1 MKTFGTLEYAIDKY
15 SGSWTWKITG
25 VRAVMMVSKLI
36 PELWYGNGPNEVI
49 IPDTEKNVKQIR
61 LILERYPLE
70 ILSKSVW
77 QRKARVKVIKK
88 SGEREEYDRAKLE
101 KSFNIA
107 CEKRPIPEEKI
118 QQAISRIEEKISNI
132 SNIEI
137 EAYQIGGL
145 VMEELKEIDKVAF
158 IRFASVY
165 REFKDI
171 GEFQAQIEDL
181 KD

>member
-1 MKTFGTLEYAIDKY
+1 MKCPSCSIEDSKVVDSRPIQGGEGIRRRRECNACNFRYTTYEYVLEN
-15 SGSWTWKITG
+15 
-25 VRAVMMVSKLI
+25 
-36 PELWYGNGPNEVI
+36 P
-49 IPDTEKNVKQIR
+49 
-61 LILERYPLE
+61 
-70 ILSKSVW
+70 
-77 QRKARVKVIKK
+77 VKVIKK

-101 KSFNIA
+101 KSFSIA

-118 QQAISRIEEKISNI
+118 QQAINRIEEKISNI

-145 VMEELKEIDKVAF
+145 VMDELKEIDKVAF

-171 GEFQAQIEDL
+171 GEFQTQIEDL
-181 KD
+181 KE

>member
-1 MKTFGTLEYAIDKY
+1 MKCPSCSIEDSKVVDSRSIQGGESIRRRRECIACNFRYTTYEYVLEN
-15 SGSWTWKITG
+15 
-25 VRAVMMVSKLI
+25 
-36 PELWYGNGPNEVI
+36 P
-49 IPDTEKNVKQIR
+49 
-61 LILERYPLE
+61 
-70 ILSKSVW
+70 
-77 QRKARVKVIKK
+77 VKVIKK

-101 KSFNIA
+101 KSFSIA

-118 QQAISRIEEKISNI
+118 QQAINRIEEKISNI

-137 EAYQIGGL
+137 EAYQVGGL
-145 VMEELKEIDKVAF
+145 VMDELKEIDKVAF

-181 KD
+181 RE

>member
-1 MKTFGTLEYAIDKY
+1 MKCPSCHKEDSKVVDSRSIKEGESIRRRRECNACNFRYTTYEY
-15 SGSWTWKITG
+15 
-25 VRAVMMVSKLI
+25 VLNN
-36 PELWYGNGPNEVI
+36 P
-49 IPDTEKNVKQIR
+49 
-61 LILERYPLE
+61 
-70 ILSKSVW
+70 
-77 QRKARVKVIKK
+77 VKVIKK

>member
-1 MKTFGTLEYAIDKY
+1 MKCPSCHKEDSKVVDSRSIKGGESIRRRREYNAC
-15 SGSWTWKITG
+15 
-25 VRAVMMVSKLI
+25 
-36 PELWYGNGPNEVI
+36 NF
-49 IPDTEKNVKQIR
+49 
-61 LILERYPLE
+61 RYTTYEYVLDNP
-70 ILSKSVW
+70 
-77 QRKARVKVIKK
+77 VKVIKK

>member
-1 MKTFGTLEYAIDKY
+1 MNCPSCHKEDSKVVDSRSIKGGESIRRRRECNACNFRYTTYEYVLDN
-15 SGSWTWKITG
+15 
-25 VRAVMMVSKLI
+25 
-36 PELWYGNGPNEVI
+36 P
-49 IPDTEKNVKQIR
+49 
-61 LILERYPLE
+61 
-70 ILSKSVW
+70 
-77 QRKARVKVIKK
+77 VKVIKK

-118 QQAISRIEEKISNI
+118 QQSISRSEEKISNI

-145 VMEELKEIDKVAF
+145 VMEELIEIDKVAF
-158 IRFASVY
+158 IRYASVY

>member
-1 MKTFGTLEYAIDKY
+1 MKCPSCSIEDSKVVDSRSIQGGESIRRRRECNACNFRYTTYEYVLEN
-15 SGSWTWKITG
+15 
-25 VRAVMMVSKLI
+25 
-36 PELWYGNGPNEVI
+36 P
-49 IPDTEKNVKQIR
+49 
-61 LILERYPLE
+61 
-70 ILSKSVW
+70 
-77 QRKARVKVIKK
+77 VKVIKK

-101 KSFNIA
+101 KSFSIA

-118 QQAISRIEEKISNI
+118 QQAINRIEEKISNI

-137 EAYQIGGL
+137 EAYQVGGL
-145 VMEELKEIDKVAF
+145 VMDELKEIDKVAF

>member
-1 MKTFGTLEYAIDKY
+1 MDSRSIKGGKSIRRRRECNACNFRYTTYEYVLDN
-15 SGSWTWKITG
+15 
-25 VRAVMMVSKLI
+25 
-36 PELWYGNGPNEVI
+36 P
-49 IPDTEKNVKQIR
+49 
-61 LILERYPLE
+61 
-70 ILSKSVW
+70 
-77 QRKARVKVIKK
+77 VKVIKK
-88 SGEREEYDRAKLE
+88 SGEREEYDRGKLE
-101 KSFNIA
+101 KSFSIA
-107 CEKRPIPEEKI
+107 CKKRPIPEEKI
-118 QQAISRIEEKISNI
+118 QQAINRIEEKISNI

-137 EAYQIGGL
+137 EAFQIGSL

>member
-1 MKTFGTLEYAIDKY
+1 MKCPSCSTEDSKVVDSRSIQGGEGIRRRRECNACNFRYTTYEYVLEN
-15 SGSWTWKITG
+15 
-25 VRAVMMVSKLI
+25 
-36 PELWYGNGPNEVI
+36 P
-49 IPDTEKNVKQIR
+49 
-61 LILERYPLE
+61 
-70 ILSKSVW
+70 
-77 QRKARVKVIKK
+77 VKVIKK

-101 KSFNIA
+101 KSFSIA

-118 QQAISRIEEKISNI
+118 QQAINRIEEKISNI

-137 EAYQIGGL
+137 EAYQVGGL
-145 VMEELKEIDKVAF
+145 VMDELKEIDKVAF

-181 KD
+181 KE

>member
-1 MKTFGTLEYAIDKY
+1 MKCPSCSIEDSKVVDSRSIQGGESIRRRRECNACKFRYTTYEYVLEN
-15 SGSWTWKITG
+15 
-25 VRAVMMVSKLI
+25 
-36 PELWYGNGPNEVI
+36 P
-49 IPDTEKNVKQIR
+49 
-61 LILERYPLE
+61 
-70 ILSKSVW
+70 
-77 QRKARVKVIKK
+77 VKVIKK

-101 KSFNIA
+101 KSFSIA

-118 QQAISRIEEKISNI
+118 QQAINRIEEKISNI

-137 EAYQIGGL
+137 EAYQVGGL
-145 VMEELKEIDKVAF
+145 VMDELKEIDKVAF

-181 KD
+181 KE

>member
-1 MKTFGTLEYAIDKY
+1 MKCPSCHKEDSKVVDSRSIQGGESIRRRRECNVCNFRYTTYEYVLEN
-15 SGSWTWKITG
+15 
-25 VRAVMMVSKLI
+25 
-36 PELWYGNGPNEVI
+36 P
-49 IPDTEKNVKQIR
+49 
-61 LILERYPLE
+61 
-70 ILSKSVW
+70 
-77 QRKARVKVIKK
+77 VKVIKK

-101 KSFNIA
+101 KSFSIA

-118 QQAISRIEEKISNI
+118 QQAINRIEEKISNI

-145 VMEELKEIDKVAF
+145 VMNELKEIDKVAF